1 MICFWYGME
10 KKGGK
15 ADFKSGKKE
24 KNKDSRMSRL
34 QLLLPDCAFSS
45 LPEEVLLTQRTI
57 DINILYLLDLRTVEA
72 Q

>member
-1 MICFWYGME
+1 ME
-10 KKGGK
+10 WKKRGK
-15 ADFKSGKKE
+15 GRLKVWKKE